1 MNTCL
6 LSLSVDVDSALFVD
20 GVASALA
27 LAVESSLLWR
37 WSDCG
42 GDRDEEDLVV
52 VDSSVG

>member
-20 GVASALA
+20 GVASAF
-27 LAVESSLLWR
+27 
-37 WSDCG
+37 
-42 GDRDEEDLVV
+42 DRDEEDLVV